1 VIKGEAAVVMNAS
14 KYFREMKTHNL
25 REIDSEIAE
34 IGSAKGIRKNYWEKN
49 ANDLFITIK

>member
-1 VIKGEAAVVMNAS
+1 MKGEAAIVVNAS

-34 IGSAKGIRKNYWEKN
+34 IGSAKGIRKNY
-49 ANDLFITIK
+49 